1 MSSTPPRRGRVRLAA
16 GAAALTLLAAA
27 CGGSDADDPIAASS
41 DAGTET
47 DGGGESAAGPV
58 LDASVLSG
66 EAPLVAGGSFDLGTL
81 ADKDLVVWFW
91 APW

>member
-1 MSSTPPRRGRVRLAA
+1 MHRSSVAAVAA
-16 GAAALTLLAAA
+16 GLSLFAAA
-27 CGGSDADDPIAASS
+27 CGGSDVVDDAAAQPDAAVAAADS
-41 DAGTET
+41 GT
-47 DGGGESAAGPV
+47 V

-66 EAPLVAGGSFDLGTL
+66 QATTATGESFDLGGL